1 MFVCKMSHVFHS
13 KQHSYRK
20 NSQFIQKN
28 KRKNKKERANKIQ
41 KRRQQKDIK
50 CFVPNYQFPIESEP
64 NYS

>member
-1 MFVCKMSHVFHS
+1 MFFIANNTAIEKIH
-13 KQHSYRK
+13 
-20 NSQFIQKN
+20 NSFKKTKEKI
-28 KRKNKKERANKIQ
+28 KKERANKIQ